1 MNEDKVKKNPDD
13 IKVMNA
19 IVKHRFTLK
28 ITKKKLLM
36 LSKDGKKYLPMKAP
50 VVKRA
55 MTLYDTTSYEKPKA
69 IVNSSWGSG
78 RIDFQPWP
86 FPSATKLIVNELQNT
101 LVGGDS
107 TFLADLDPDF
117 VTQDL
122 VDYEFVKNAM
132 DLHTGWKD
140 APGFNAD
147 SPFDR
152 EEIISL

>member
-1 MNEDKVKKNPDD
+1 MNEDKVKKNPEWTQ
-13 IKVMNA
+13 KVMNA
-19 IVKHRFTLK
+19 IVKAQIYSQNNKEEVAH
-28 ITKKKLLM
+28 M

-69 IVNSSWGSG
+69 IVNSDWGSG

-117 VTQDL
+117 VTKDL
-122 VDYEFVKNAM
+122 VDY
-132 DLHTGWKD
+132 
-140 APGFNAD
+140 
-147 SPFDR
+147 
-152 EEIISL
+152 SLSKRYGSSY